1 MDARSPKTTSDPEPG
16 DRYRDFSIHVP
27 EFYNFGYD
35 VVDAWAVK
43 EPDKTALLW
52 VNQQGEERRFSFREM
67 KRESDLAARLL
78 RDSRIGRGDRVFVML
93 PRIPEWWTLIIAL
106 IKLGAVYSPAPTLL
120 TPHDISYR
128 LGIGGFS
135 LVITDRENA
144 GKVEVAVKEGSL
156 SIKCMVVN
164 GEILGWI
171 SYPGNSVAVSS
182 KSPGEADLP
191 AVKTKSSD
199 PLLIFFTSGTTGNP
213 KMVLHDH
220 SYPLGHIVTARLW
233 QDLKPSDLHFTI
245 SDTGWAKSAWGSLFG
260 QWIEGAAVFVYDIRG
275 KFDPGEIPP
284 LLEKYAIT
292 TFCCPPTIYR
302 MLILLDLEPYNL
314 SRLRHCVS
322 AGEPLNP
329 EVIRVWKEK
338 TGLTIYEGYGQTE
351 TVLCIGAFPG
361 RECPPGS
368 MGRPAPGWRIG
379 LHDRHGNPVGIHR
392 EGRIAIALDPRPVG
406 LFSGYVGNDAAN
418 RKSFVKGWY
427 YTDDKAAMDEE
438 GNFWF
443 IGRDDD
449 VIKASGYRI
458 GPFEVESALLEHPA
472 VAEAAVV
479 GSPDPIRGMIVKAFV
494 VLKPGFTPSDELV
507 ASLQEHV
514 KSVTAPYKYPRA
526 IEFVDSLPKTH
537 SGKIRRNET
546 PRTGSEEGETG
557 LSHPRSRRKNIRRPP
572 GFG

>member
-1 MDARSPKTTSDPEPG
+1 
-16 DRYRDFSIHVP
+16 VP

-35 VVDAWAVK
+35 VVDAWAAK
-43 EPDKTALLW
+43 EPDRAALLW
-52 VNQQGEERRFSFREM
+52 VNQQGEEKRFSFRDM
-67 KRESDLAARLL
+67 KIKSDSAAHLL
-78 RDSRIGRGDRVFVML
+78 QECGIVKGDRVFVML
-93 PRIPEWWTLIIAL
+93 PRIPEWWILVVAL
-106 IKLGAVYSPAPTLL
+106 IKLGAVYTPAPTLL

-128 LGIGGFS
+128 LRIGGFA
-135 LVITDRENA
+135 LVITDPGNA
-144 GKVEVAVKEGSL
+144 HKVQEAVREGSL
-156 SIKCMVVN
+156 DTKCMIVD
-164 GEILGWI
+164 GQLPGWI
-171 SYPGNSVAVSS
+171 SYSDEMIRHSSQAPAEGNRIS
-182 KSPGEADLP
+182 G
-191 AVKTKSSD
+191 TTRSSD
-199 PLLIFFTSGTTGNP
+199 PLLVFFTSGTTGNP

-233 QDLKPSDLHFTI
+233 QDLKKSDLHFTL
-245 SDTGWAKSAWGSLFG
+245 SDTGWAKSAWGNLFG
-260 QWIEGAAVFVYDIRG
+260 QWIEGSAVFIYDIRG
-275 KFDPGEIPP
+275 KFDASEIPP

-302 MLILLDLEPYNL
+302 MLILLDLREYDL
-314 SRLRHCVS
+314 SRLRRCVS

-368 MGRPAPGWRIG
+368 MGIPAPGWRIE
-379 LHDRHGNPVGIHR
+379 LHDRHGRPVGVNR
-392 EGRIAIALDPRPVG
+392 EGRIAISLHPRPVG
-406 LFSGYVGNDAAN
+406 LFSGYLENEAAN
-418 RKSFVKGWY
+418 RKSFEKGWY

-438 GNFWF
+438 GYFWF

-479 GSPDPIRGMIVKAFV
+479 GSPDPIRGQIVKAFV
-494 VLKPGFTPSDELV
+494 VLKPGFLPSWQLV
-507 ASLQEHV
+507 TDLQEHV

-526 IEFVDSLPKTH
+526 IEFLDSLPKTH
-537 SGKIRRNET
+537 SGKIRRNEL
-546 PRTGSEEGETG
+546 REREE
-557 LSHPRSRRKNIRRPP
+557 RKR
-572 GFG
+572 

>member
-1 MDARSPKTTSDPEPG
+1 MPARSPDTPADPKPK
-16 DRYRDFSIHVP
+16 DRYRHFSINLP
-27 EFYNFGYD
+27 EFFNFGYD

-43 EPDKTALLW
+43 EPDKTAMLW
-52 VNQQGEERRFSFREM
+52 VNQQGEERRYSFIDI
-67 KRESDLAARLL
+67 KNGSDLAARLL
-78 RDSRIGRGDRVFVML
+78 HDSGISKGARVFVML
-93 PRIPEWWTLIIAL
+93 PRIPDWWILIVAL
-106 IKLGAVYSPAPTLL
+106 IKLGAVYTPAPTLL

-128 LGIGGFS
+128 LSTGRFA
-135 LVITDRENA
+135 LVITDLENA
-144 GKVEVAVKEGSL
+144 HKIQEVVGRGSL
-156 SIKCMVVN
+156 KPECMVVD
-164 GEILGWI
+164 GEISGWI
-171 SYPGNSVAVSS
+171 SYPEKIVAISS
-182 KSPGEADLP
+182 KPQAEWGMYP
-191 AVKTKSSD
+191 VKTKYSD

-233 QDLKPSDLHFTI
+233 QDLKQSDLHFTL

-275 KFDPGEIPP
+275 KFDPAEIPP

-302 MLILLDLEPYNL
+302 MLILLDLKQYNL
-314 SRLRHCVS
+314 SKLRHCVS

-338 TGLTIYEGYGQTE
+338 TGLIIYDGYGQTE

-368 MGRPAPGWRIG
+368 MGKPAPGWRIE
-379 LHDRHGNPVGIHR
+379 LHDKNGRSVGVNR
-392 EGRIAIALDPRPVG
+392 EGRIAISIDPRPVG
-406 LFSGYVGNDAAN
+406 LFFGYIENEAAN

-427 YTDDKAAMDEE
+427 YTDDMAAMDED

-494 VLKPGFTPSDELV
+494 VLKPGFQPSGQLV

-514 KSVTAPYKYPRA
+514 KKVTAPYKYPRE
-526 IEFVDSLPKTH
+526 IEFIDSLPKTH
-537 SGKIRRNET
+537 SGKIRRNEL
-546 PRTGSEEGETG
+546 RERES
-557 LSHPRSRRKNIRRPP
+557 KKVRPD
-572 GFG
+572 

>member
-1 MDARSPKTTSDPEPG
+1 MPARSPDVTSDTEPE

-27 EFYNFGYD
+27 EFYNFAYD
-35 VVDAWAVK
+35 VVDAWAAK

-52 VNQQGEERRFSFREM
+52 VNRQGEERRYSFGEM
-67 KRESDLAARLL
+67 KRASDSAARLL
-78 RDSRIGRGDRVFVML
+78 HGSGIGKGDRVFVML
-93 PRIPEWWTLIIAL
+93 PRIPEWWILIVAL

-144 GKVEVAVKEGSL
+144 AKVEEGVKEGSL
-156 SIKCMVVN
+156 KILCMVVDGN
-164 GEILGWI
+164 ITGWI
-171 SYPGNSVAVSS
+171 SYSERVVAVSRTPRAEG
-182 KSPGEADLP
+182 KMT
-191 AVKTKSSD
+191 AVRTKASD

-233 QDLKPSDLHFTI
+233 QDLKPSDLHFTV
-245 SDTGWAKSAWGSLFG
+245 SDTGWAKSAWGNLFG

-275 KFDPGEIPP
+275 KFDPADIPP
-284 LLEKYAIT
+284 LLEKHAIT

-302 MLILLDLEPYNL
+302 MLILLDLERYDL
-314 SRLRHCVS
+314 SMLRHCVS

-338 TGLTIYEGYGQTE
+338 TGRAIYEGYGQTE

-361 RECPPGS
+361 RESPPGS
-368 MGRPAPGWRIG
+368 MGRPAPGWRIE

-406 LFSGYVGNDAAN
+406 LFSGYLGNEAAN
-418 RKSFVKGWY
+418 RKSFVNGWY

-494 VLKPGFTPSDELV
+494 VLKPGFSPSDGLV

-537 SGKIRRNET
+537 SGKIRRNEL
-546 PRTGSEEGETG
+546 REREAKKG
-557 LSHPRSRRKNIRRPP
+557 RPD
-572 GFG
+572 